1 MTLLYPPS
9 RNDAIPRLTSDAQ
22 TIAAGGVISLTDRP
36 VTRLTLTG
44 TGSITME
51 AGSVDG
57 LFKILVCDATSGTV
71 SLAAAATIQ
80 LASTWTPVV
89 GDSLQIYWD
98 GVLGKW
104 VELGRYGADYLNQVV
119 LSGVAAGQLIVRNA
133 TNTAWINQ
141 PVTSLFFN
149 TTTSRLSIGA
159 GASPTASLH
168 VRSTGTAVTDYTA
181 EFQSSTTT
189 NAGRT
194 RWSQG
199 STYALALGTTSTGTT
214 SATAPFQWITRST
227 GAVSSTPLILNF
239 NGTTTQTNTVMGTS
253 SSTNAGANFV
263 ISATTVRHATW
274 IAAFTGVTRDLQVGN
289 IAAGMT
295 VEIYLRNTGASA
307 TTINITAGVATTYT
321 AVNCSNN
328 GAASRTSISLAA
340 TSGTALVKLYNVGG
354 VIVGGIY

>member
-22 TIAAGGVISLTDRP
+22 TIAGGGVVSLTDRP

-44 TGSITME
+44 SGSITME
-51 AGSVDG
+51 VGSVDG
-57 LFKILVCDATSGTV
+57 LFKILVCDVTSGTI

-133 TNTAWINQ
+133 TNTAWENG
-141 PVTSLFFN
+141 PVASLFFN
-149 TTTSRLSIGA
+149 TTTLRFGIGV
-159 GASPTASLH
+159 GSSPSATIHA
-168 VRSTGTAVTDYTA
+168 RNTGTAVTDYTA
-181 EFQSSTTT
+181 EFQQSATS
-189 NAGRT
+189 NAGRMLV
-194 RWSQG
+194 SQG
-199 STYALALGTTSTGTT
+199 STYALALGTTATGTT
-214 SATAPFQWITRST
+214 SATAPFQIITRST
-227 GAVSSTPLILNF
+227 GAVQSTPLTLNF
-239 NGTTTQTNTVMGTS
+239 NGTTTQVNAGWGVA
-253 SSTNAGANFV
+253 SSTNAAANFV
-263 ISATTVRHATW
+263 VSAVTARHATW
-274 IAAFTGVTRDLQVGN
+274 IAAFTGAALSLQVGN
-289 IAAGMT
+289 IASGMT
-295 VEIYLRNTGASA
+295 VEIYLRNTGAVA
-307 TTINITAGVATTYT
+307 QTINITAGVATTYT